1 MSTSSGEV
9 GSEGKRSALKI
20 ELTRP
25 YRRQLARL
33 WYGNSAKF
41 QQVPKVLELPH
52 LSGSHGRY
60 RPQIHALARV
70 KQMKQ
75 PYCSLNMTQYIY
87 LYFFFRRLNPPPAR
101 KMPELQEKVA
111 KEVMQVEVFPLDA
124 NAFCEH
130 LHSSITRRLYHN
142 RMEKPLNT
150 WTLYEM
156 LGHGVAGVAVLMGPT
171 RSQTHAVKF
180 IDIHPRK
187 MTWNSFEVE
196 SAISVKLGNLHIGPV
211 VQAQIPLRGGFSAIV
226 TSRLDITLLEA
237 WRRLHHIPNRTRRDD
252 MFKQSILAVYAIML
266 QLEDRKITHGDMHS
280 QNIMLTPN
288 NHHLRL
294 IDFGRSYIGTAYSQL
309 DAIIFLRGMYVI
321 QKREPGFIP
330 SRWIAYT
337 RSVFNKFMNKPLPK
351 SMEALDNRLYQ
362 EWTSLR
368 YHEQVE
374 AQTVAS
380 VTKAFRVS
388 KLRRDS

>member
-1 MSTSSGEV
+1 MSTTSDEV

-52 LSGSHGRY
+52 FSGSHGRY
-60 RPQIHALARV
+60 RPQIHSLARV

-87 LYFFFRRLNPPPAR
+87 LYFFFRRLKVPPAR
-101 KMPELQEKVA
+101 KMPELQDKVA
-111 KEVMQVEVFPLDA
+111 REVMEVEVFPLDA
-124 NAFCEH
+124 NALCEK
-130 LHSSITRRLYHN
+130 LHGSIARRLYHDD
-142 RMEKPLNT
+142 MKIPLNK

-180 IDIHPRK
+180 IDNHPHK
-187 MTWNSFEVE
+187 VTWNNFEVE
-196 SAISVKLGNLHIGPV
+196 SAISVKLGNLHIGPK
-211 VQAQIPLRGGFSAIV
+211 VQAQVPLKGRFSAIV
-226 TSRLDITLLEA
+226 TSRLDMTLLEA
-237 WRRLHHIPNRTRRDD
+237 WRRLHRIPNRTRRDN
-252 MFKQSILAVYAIML
+252 MFKQTILAVYAIVL
-266 QLEDRKITHGDMHS
+266 QLKDRGLTHGDMHA

-309 DAIIFLRGMYVI
+309 DAILFLRGMYVT
-321 QKREPGFIP
+321 QKREPGVVS
-330 SRWIAYT
+330 SRWISYT

-351 SMEALDNRLYQ
+351 SMEALDNRLYH
-362 EWTSLR
+362 EWKSLR
-368 YHEQVE
+368 YRERVE

-380 VTKAFRVS
+380 VTEAFRVS
-388 KLRRDS
+388 